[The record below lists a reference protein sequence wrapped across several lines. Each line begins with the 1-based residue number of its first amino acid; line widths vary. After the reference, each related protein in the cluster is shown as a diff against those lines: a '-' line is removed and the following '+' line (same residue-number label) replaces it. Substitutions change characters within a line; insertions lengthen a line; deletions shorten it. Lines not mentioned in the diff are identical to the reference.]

1 MTVIEMIKKI
11 LAMLLIPIQVALLI
25 LMLPLLLVFGSG
37 LLSVLVPTRHRP
49 QPSQPAEE
57 DDEEVQED

>member
-1 MTVIEMIKKI
+1 MIEMIKKI
-11 LAMLLIPIQVALLI
+11 LAMLLIPIQVVLLI

-37 LLSVLVPTRHRP
+37 LLNLLVPTKARRP
-49 QPSQPAEE
+49 QPQQPVEE